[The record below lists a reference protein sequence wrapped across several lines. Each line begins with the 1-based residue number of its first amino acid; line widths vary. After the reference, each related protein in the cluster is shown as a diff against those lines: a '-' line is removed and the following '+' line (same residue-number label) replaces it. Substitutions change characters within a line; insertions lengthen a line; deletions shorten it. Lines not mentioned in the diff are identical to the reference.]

1 MGGEL
6 NIDTMGLFQL
16 GIGAVVYLMEMVS
29 RLIIIG
35 RKLMKDGFKME
46 FMKDQCKNY
55 SIVLFLSLKM
65 LSRMFHRME
74 NGNK

>member
-6 NIDTMGLFQL
+6 NIDPMALFQL
-16 GIGAVVYLMEMVS
+16 GIGVVVYLMEMALQ
-29 RLIIIG
+29 LIIIG

-55 SIVLFLSLKM
+55 SLVLFLSLKM
-65 LSRMFHRME
+65 LFRMFHRME